1 MNILQELED
10 FIQEFNTSNDEDFSI
25 DSIRVEF
32 SKQHKLPQLKELGK
46 WIKVRNNSPLIPK
59 LKKRLLEDEVTSA
72 YRYEKEN
79 IYYYNTNKNTSKRN
93 RKYRHAVLVI
103 FGMKQ
108 YHKDP
113 PPRGVIKSILQIMKD
128 VSSIDVCLDLPYKP
142 NLERLSQYFTLTPYI
157 TKNGVITDTRY
168 INDPGTPMLDKII
181 FYNKSIKNGLQGILW
196 RIEATISI
204 PNVRALALPLYEFKQ
219 ITDLAGRNIH
229 D

>member
-1 MNILQELED
+1 MQILQELED
-10 FIQEFNTSNDEDFSI
+10 FIQEFNSSNDEDFSI
-25 DSIRVEF
+25 DTIRVEF
-32 SKQHKLPQLKELGK
+32 SKQYKLSQLQELGK
-46 WIKVRNNSPLIPK
+46 WTKVKNNSPLIPK

-79 IYYYNTNKNTSKRN
+79 IYYYNSN
-93 RKYRHAVLVI
+93 RDNPKYRKAVLVI

-142 NLERLSQYFTLTPYI
+142 NLERLSQHFTLTPFI
-157 TKNGVITDTRY
+157 TKNGVVTDTRY
-168 INDPGTPMLDKII
+168 INDPDTPMLDKII
-181 FYNKSIKNGLQGILW
+181 FYNKSFKNGLQGVLW

-204 PNVRALALPLYEFKQ
+204 PNFRALALPLYEFKQ
-219 ITDLAGRNIH
+219 ITDLAGRTLH

>member
-1 MNILQELED
+1 MNILQELEE
-10 FIQEFNTSNDEDFSI
+10 FINNFNSSNDEDFSI

-32 SKQHKLPQLKELGK
+32 SKQYKLSQLQEIGK
-46 WIKVRNNSPLIPK
+46 WIKIKSNSPLIPK

-79 IYYYNTNKNTSKRN
+79 IYYYNSNKDKP
-93 RKYRHAVLVI
+93 KYRKAVLVI
-103 FGMKQ
+103 FGIKQ
-108 YHKDP
+108 YHKDI

-142 NLERLSQYFTLTPYI
+142 NIEALKQHFAITPYI
-157 TKNGVITDTRY
+157 TSTGVATGTAY
-168 INDPGTPMLDKII
+168 INDTGTPMLDKII
-181 FYNKSIKNGLQGILW
+181 FYNKAFKNGLQGTLW

-204 PNVRALALPLYEFKQ
+204 PNFRALALPLYEFKQ
-219 ITDLAGRNIH
+219 ITDIARRNSH